1 MNGTKQHTIREAAPM
16 LDIGSMPLKATL
28 IQPVLVRI
36 FLVMGRL
43 VMLLILII
51 VLIGTGT
58 VRTAT

>member
-1 MNGTKQHTIREAAPM
+1 M